1 MASRLTPTETHELR
15 VLILL
20 DELYG
25 KLHAISYNRV
35 LDPSGTRYGTI
46 EKMIEHYEH
55 ELVNGNGR
63 STEERHQEPADSSKR
78 HESLDPSV
86 GHVSPGI
93 GRRHALARG

>member
-1 MASRLTPTETHELR
+1 MSSGLTPTETHELR

-25 KLHAISYNRV
+25 KLHGITYNPR

-46 EKMIEHYEH
+46 AKMIEHYEH

-63 STEERHQEPADSSKR
+63 IADERHQVPADPVR
-78 HESLDPSV
+78 RTRSLDPSV
-86 GHVSPGI
+86 RHVLPGM
-93 GRRHALARG
+93 GRRHVLARG